1 MNDIAVTGNPIIDNI
16 TKGLLWL
23 SEQTETVFGPPPT
36 PVPDVELH
44 HAIHDIGG
52 TLLNRHGPMLQESF
66 RRHGV
71 PLSDPRF
78 PGPMATTV
86 RSHLLTMIVE
96 ANDAYGL
103 ALLGLREHATTAA
116 LGPIRNL
123 AETYAY
129 AKWLLEDADEKIR
142 LGRAYRVTMNGVD
155 QILQRERIMLKVAP
169 DSELTLLLAPKLGT
183 AGQRMRNRLTE
194 MAAEDGVTI
203 APKPTLPV
211 LMEKHLPEWGGYMF
225 YSVLSNSGAH
235 PGAASATAVYGKPGA
250 GVIDYDFKGLHHV
263 RAYWM
268 AVDIQL
274 YLDLGDLV
282 EPVLGWPDWRVL
294 AEQIRA
300 QLEPLWQ
307 EAHERYVGRGEHAIA
322 NLKSWGD
329 HAPPETVRSAA
340 TEQRAEGTH
349 S

>member
-1 MNDIAVTGNPIIDNI
+1 MNDIPVTGNPIIDNI

-23 SEQTETVFGPPPT
+23 CEQTEKVFGPPPPT
-36 PVPDVELH
+36 PVPEPARMSDVELH

-66 RRHGV
+66 RRHGM
-71 PLSDPRF
+71 PLSDLRF

-142 LGRAYRVTMNGVD
+142 LGLAYRVTMNGVD

-169 DSELTLLLAPKLGT
+169 DSELTSLLAPKLGT
-183 AGQRMRNRLTE
+183 ARQRMRSRP
-194 MAAEDGVTI
+194 ASSIVVTNVCGSI
-203 APKPTLPV
+203 CGCVRPICTPAR
-211 LMEKHLPEWGGYMF
+211 G
-225 YSVLSNSGAH
+225 
-235 PGAASATAVYGKPGA
+235 PG
-250 GVIDYDFKGLHHV
+250 
-263 RAYWM
+263 
-268 AVDIQL
+268 
-274 YLDLGDLV
+274 
-282 EPVLGWPDWRVL
+282 
-294 AEQIRA
+294 
-300 QLEPLWQ
+300 
-307 EAHERYVGRGEHAIA
+307 
-322 NLKSWGD
+322 
-329 HAPPETVRSAA
+329 SAA
-340 TEQRAEGTH
+340 ARWWRGGPFWLRGC
-349 S
+349 